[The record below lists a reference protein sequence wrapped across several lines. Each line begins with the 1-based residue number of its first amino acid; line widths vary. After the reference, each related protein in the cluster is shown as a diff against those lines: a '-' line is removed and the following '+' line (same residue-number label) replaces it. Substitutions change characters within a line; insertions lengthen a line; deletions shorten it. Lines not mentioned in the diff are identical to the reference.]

1 LHISKIV
8 PTCAKQV
15 LTFFTMQIKSNMLF
29 FPDKEKD
36 VLAKTGYKED
46 AKLRLRVRWGKTIV
60 AFNVGSG

>member
-1 LHISKIV
+1 
-8 PTCAKQV
+8 
-15 LTFFTMQIKSNMLF
+15 MQIKSNMLF